1 MTHTSTRSDLKRTA
15 ASPEDGQPFPTP
27 TRTPRL
33 LLRTGGPRDVDGVWW
48 PRTRNLTAEL
58 HDLIT
63 KLTPSLGAVA
73 SIRFGWN
80 SVSMMQRRI
89 DIDDGVE
96 ITGPET
102 GQPGN
107 VLRVYG
113 RGGRHLDLVVVRPGL
128 DTHYGYQLMRRVV
141 DPSWARPPVHASAA
155 VPEEHGR
162 PPA

>member
-1 MTHTSTRSDLKRTA
+1 MTHILNHPCLNRDA
-15 ASPEDGQPFPTP
+15 ASPEGGQPFPTP

-33 LLRTGGPRDVDGVWW
+33 LLRAGEANDVDGVWW

-63 KLTPSLGAVA
+63 KLTPRLGAVA

-80 SVSMMQRRI
+80 TVSIKQRGI

-96 ITGPET
+96 ITGPEP

-107 VLRVYG
+107 VLRVHG
-113 RGGRHLDLVVVRPGL
+113 RDGRHLDLVVVRPGL
-128 DTHYGYQLMRRVV
+128 DAHYGYQLMRRVV
-141 DPSWARPPVHASAA
+141 ESS
-155 VPEEHGR
+155 
-162 PPA
+162 